1 MRSTIPYELKRAPF
15 TVAAARRR
23 GITWDDLQT
32 KSWTR
37 MSYGQ
42 YASSSLRAGTE
53 LVLRA
58 AAQRMPS
65 AYAFSGRTAGW
76 IWGLDVAPCEPI
88 VVTIPREVSVRAR
101 AGVRLRRAALP
112 ESEVVIRRS
121 FRVTTPLRTVRDM
134 GSDADLVESVVAIE
148 MALRAGFVA
157 LSDIASHVEQRRGR
171 KGIKKLRRALRLAD
185 ARSESPMETRLRL
198 ELLKA
203 RLPTPCVQA
212 DLHDAS
218 GGFLGRA
225 DLYYPDRKLVIEYDG
240 ENHKDRLVSDLRRQN
255 ALLNAGYQVL
265 RFTAP
270 DLRTAGLVAD
280 QVRRA
285 RSRLA
290 QISDRPDKASNRR
303 EPNPGWSGRSE

>member
-1 MRSTIPYELKRAPF
+1 MRSTIPYELRRAPF
-15 TVAAARRR
+15 SVADARRR
-23 GITWDDLQT
+23 GIRWDDLQT

-42 YASSSLRAGTE
+42 YAWSSLRAGTE

-101 AGVRLRRAALP
+101 VGVRLRRASLA

-121 FRVTTPLRTVRDM
+121 FRVTTPLRTLRDI
-134 GSDADLVESVVAIE
+134 GSEPDLVESVVAVE
-148 MALRAGFVA
+148 MALRTGFVG
-157 LSDIASHVEQRRGR
+157 LSDITGDVEQHPGT
-171 KGIKKLRRALRLAD
+171 KGIKRLRRALRLAD
-185 ARSESPMETRLRL
+185 ARSESPMETRVRL
-198 ELLKA
+198 QLLKA
-203 RLPTPCVQA
+203 RLPAPCVQA
-212 DLHDAS
+212 DLHDAA

-225 DLYYPDRKLVIEYDG
+225 DLYYPDRRLVIEYDG

-255 ALLNAGYQVL
+255 ALVNAGYQVL
-265 RFTAP
+265 RFTAA
-270 DLRTAGLVAD
+270 DLRTADLVAD

-290 QISDRPDKASNRR
+290 
-303 EPNPGWSGRSE
+303 